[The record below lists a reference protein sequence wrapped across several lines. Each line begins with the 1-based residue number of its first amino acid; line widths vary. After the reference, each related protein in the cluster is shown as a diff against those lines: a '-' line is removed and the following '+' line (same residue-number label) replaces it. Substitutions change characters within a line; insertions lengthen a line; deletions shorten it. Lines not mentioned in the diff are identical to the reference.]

1 MSLAKAQRRGSLIL
15 FPRSRSVGS
24 SLLGSLLVFLIII
37 SAGTGAMAQQK
48 EDTAKKITIRILNAR
63 VITFNKT
70 DSGEYHKFIDSVA
83 FLEGTDTLYCDSA
96 YQNSST
102 KNFEAFGDVRIS
114 QQDGTQ
120 GTSDYLRYTSDKK
133 LAFMSGNVTLVDG
146 KNRLK
151 CEELLYDLG
160 TKTGTYSKW
169 GTLHS
174 DSTDVTSQTGV
185 YNVHT
190 KDARFKGDVL
200 ITDPRYHIVSED
212 LGYNTETKFE
222 TFYSRSTVT
231 SDSGRTILVTTR
243 GTYDSKNV
251 IARFTGPSSIW
262 YDGQYIEG
270 DSMHYNKITG
280 YGYAIGNVVS
290 IDTAHHSTLYCG
302 HAVYF
307 RKQRILWA
315 MIKPVM
321 EQVNGKDTL
330 YMRAD
335 TFYTAPMVKEVVSR
349 KPKVISRV
357 DSVKEIDSAL
367 TTAIPNA
374 KFQNSKTDS
383 NSRVEKS
390 KVNVDTAT
398 AYREGRSLKDS
409 VSKAGGV
416 AQSKSPTWVV
426 PAYKYRIPD
435 FMTDSSKASPV
446 RVSTDNS
453 RREPAPD
460 AKSAKKSKKG
470 KIKTPQLKMADT
482 SAADTTAPM
491 YFVGYN
497 HVKIFSDS
505 MQGKC
510 DSVCYTR
517 NDSTVRMINTPILW
531 AHNSQIT
538 GDTILLYLDSNQL
551 RKMYVPNN
559 AFLVSRS
566 GPEQAHLY
574 DQVQG
579 KTLTGHFNKNEIKD
593 MVVFPNAECIYYATD
608 KDKAYIGVDEATST
622 RMRIYFADQKI
633 TFIKFTQDAK
643 HTITPLEKADLPN
656 MKLGRFKW
664 LLDQRP
670 QSKEELFR

>member
-1 MSLAKAQRRGSLIL
+1 MTGKSLMVWL
-15 FPRSRSVGS
+15 FIMFPAFTV
-24 SLLGSLLVFLIII
+24 I
-37 SAGTGAMAQQK
+37 AQQT
-48 EDTAKKITIRILNAR
+48 DTSKITIKILNTR

-70 DSGEYHKFIDSVA
+70 DSGEYRKFIDSVA

-96 YQNSST
+96 YQNSLT

-133 LAFMSGNVTLVDG
+133 LAYMKGNVTLTDG
-146 KNRLK
+146 KNKLN
-151 CEELLYDLG
+151 CEALTYDLG
-160 TKTGTYSKW
+160 TKTGEYFDW

-174 DSTDVTSQTGV
+174 DSTYVTSKTGV

-190 KDARFKGDVL
+190 KDARFKVDVL
-200 ITDPRYHIVSED
+200 ITDPKYHITSQD
-212 LGYNTETKFE
+212 LGYNTETKME
-222 TFYSRSTVT
+222 TFFSKSTVI
-231 SDSGRTILVTTR
+231 SDSGKSILTTSK

-270 DSMHYNKITG
+270 DSMHYNKQTG

-290 IDTAHHSTLYCG
+290 IDTAHHSTLKCG

-307 RKQRILWA
+307 KKQRILWA

-321 EQVNGKDTL
+321 EQVNGKDTI

-335 TFYTAPMVKEVVSR
+335 TFYTAPMVKMEIPKSKIQNQKSGDSVGSR
-349 KPKVISRV
+349 QLAV
-357 DSVKEIDSAL
+357 DSLRQAVGPDS
-367 TTAIPNA
+367 
-374 KFQNSKTDS
+374 
-383 NSRVEKS
+383 
-390 KVNVDTAT
+390 
-398 AYREGRSLKDS
+398 YRDADS
-409 VSKAGGV
+409 VSGSKDSAAKHAV
-416 AQSKSPTWVV
+416 AKQSRSPIPKSKLRAWRLPD
-426 PAYKYRIPD
+426 YKYRIPD
-435 FMTDSSKASPV
+435 FMTDTSNAKPV
-446 RVSTDNS
+446 KVTTDAVANQ
-453 RREPAPD
+453 PQPVANTG
-460 AKSAKKSKKG
+460 KKG
-470 KIKTPQLKMADT
+470 RKNKVKMPKIKVADT
-482 SAADTTAPM
+482 AEADTTAPM

-517 NDSTVRMINTPILW
+517 SDSTIRMIDIPILW

-538 GDTILLYLDSNQL
+538 GDTILLYLDSNKL

-566 GPEQAHLY
+566 GPEQAHLF

-579 KTLTGHFNKNEIKD
+579 KTLTGYFKNNTITD
-593 MVVFPNAECIYYATD
+593 MTVYPNAECIYYATD
-608 KDKAYIGVDEATST
+608 KTKAYIGVDEATST
-622 RMRIYFADQKI
+622 RMRIFFADQNI

-656 MKLGRFKW
+656 MKLSRFKW
-664 LLDQRP
+664 LFDQRP
-670 QSKEELFR
+670 LSKEELFK

>member
-1 MSLAKAQRRGSLIL
+1 MKGYSLQAAL
-15 FPRSRSVGS
+15 FIFK
-24 SLLGSLLVFLIII
+24 SLLICLFTVCLSFAA
-37 SAGTGAMAQQK
+37 SAQQN
-48 EDTAKKITIRILNAR
+48 DTSKITIKILNTR

-70 DSGEYHKFIDSVA
+70 DSGEYRKFIDSVA

-96 YQNSST
+96 YQNSLT

-133 LAFMSGNVTLVDG
+133 LAYMKGNVTLTDG
-146 KNRLK
+146 KNKLN
-151 CEELLYDLG
+151 CEALTYDLG
-160 TKTGTYSKW
+160 TKTGEYFDW

-174 DSTDVTSQTGV
+174 DSTYVTSKTGV

-190 KDARFKGDVL
+190 KDARFKVDVL
-200 ITDPRYHIVSED
+200 ITDPKYHITSQD
-212 LGYNTETKFE
+212 LGYNTETKME
-222 TFYSRSTVT
+222 TFFSKSTVI
-231 SDSGRTILVTTR
+231 SDSGRSILTTGK

-270 DSMHYNKITG
+270 DSMHYNKQTG

-307 RKQRILWA
+307 KKQRILWA

-321 EQVNGKDTL
+321 EQVNGKDTIF
-330 YMRAD
+330 MRAD
-335 TFYTAPMVKEVVSR
+335 TFYTAPMVKLDIPKSKIQSPKPIDSVGAVVG
-349 KPKVISRV
+349 RV
-357 DSVKEIDSAL
+357 DSVKAVDS
-367 TTAIPNA
+367 
-374 KFQNSKTDS
+374 S
-383 NSRVEKS
+383 VKS
-390 KVNVDTAT
+390 AVPKSGSDNIGSHLGK
-398 AYREGRSLKDS
+398 RNEKDS
-409 VSKAGGV
+409 VAKIAGV
-416 AQSKSPTWVV
+416 ADSVKQTKSQIAKSKLPTWRL
-426 PAYKYRIPD
+426 PEYKYRIPD
-435 FMTDSSKASPV
+435 FMTDTSNAKPVKVMIGEAASQPQPV
-446 RVSTDNS
+446 VTNG
-453 RREPAPD
+453 
-460 AKSAKKSKKG
+460 KKGKKSKV
-470 KIKTPQLKMADT
+470 KIPRLKMADT
-482 SAADTTAPM
+482 AEADTTAPM

-517 NDSTVRMINTPILW
+517 SDSIVRMINVPILW

-538 GDTILLYLDSNQL
+538 GDTILLYLDSNKL

-566 GPEQAHLY
+566 GPEQAHLF

-579 KTLTGHFNKNEIKD
+579 KTLTGYFKNNTITE
-593 MVVFPNAECIYYATD
+593 MTVFPNAECIYYATD
-608 KDKAYIGVDEATST
+608 KAKAYIGVDEATST
-622 RMRIYFADQKI
+622 RMRIFFADQNI

-643 HTITPLEKADLPN
+643 HTITPMEKADLPN
-656 MKLGRFKW
+656 MKLSRFKW
-664 LLDQRP
+664 LFDQRP